1 MVTLAELAE
10 LQQKM
15 LDGRLTKPKGVSLV
29 QAAQTGRS
37 IASYA
42 SGFFGETLR
51 SADPADDR
59 FLDIYLSDEGI
70 ATLVLQR
77 VDALNA
83 LNDKLLAQLAEVFNE
98 LAASGTLHGK
108 PVGAVILCSETRAF
122 VAGADVTEFMHKSA
136 TQIAEI
142 AAQNLGIFT
151 TIENL
156 DVPVIALIDG
166 FALGGGNELAMS
178 THYRIVTENALL
190 GQPEIKLG
198 IIPGYGGT
206 QRLPRLIGPRR
217 ALEMSVNGEPIDG
230 RTAVAL
236 GLANEFHL
244 SPTAFAH
251 AFRVAQ
257 ELIARTRTLPK
268 RTGTLWLRDSSG
280 NWTNC

>member
-1 MVTLAELAE
+1 M
-10 LQQKM
+10 
-15 LDGRLTKPKGVSLV
+15 
-29 QAAQTGRS
+29 
-37 IASYA
+37 
-42 SGFFGETLR
+42 
-51 SADPADDR
+51 
-59 FLDIYLSDEGI
+59 
-70 ATLVLQR
+70 
-77 VDALNA
+77 
-83 LNDKLLAQLAEVFNE
+83 
-98 LAASGTLHGK
+98 
-108 PVGAVILCSETRAF
+108 ILCSETRAF

-156 DVPVIALIDG
+156 AVPVIALIDG

-257 ELIARTRTLPK
+257 ELIAGTRTLPK
-268 RTGTLWLRDSSG
+268 KDWDALAAGQQRELDELLADEQVGRFTTACPPEGDAIGNLAEARTYAAGFVVEAIRYGYANGFTRGLENDARLFGEITASASGQKWVGRFLAKDPEQSAFLTLLPAKQA
-280 NWTNC
+280 